1 MALDGTVR
9 LAQNAPGMH
18 RAIDLAIHLQ
28 APGEVAV
35 EHALVICEH
44 EPSRLRP
51 RSARVILGKSIFRPL
66 WAGVCIFLILVQQ
79 AMPV

>member
-35 EHALVICEH
+35 GN
-44 EPSRLRP
+44 LR
-51 RSARVILGKSIFRPL
+51 ARTV
-66 WAGVCIFLILVQQ
+66 
-79 AMPV
+79 